1 MFTETRTSDSLSFSK
16 FISVD
21 IMISYLAHD
30 VTQMQ
35 AIMGA
40 DVQRPLLPLQ
50 EKLGP
55 ESPQEKSL
63 IREIGNCGRYRRA
76 DLSKSDSK
84 QEEQLEE
91 IEL

>member
-1 MFTETRTSDSLSFSK
+1 MLTETWTSGRFSFSK
-16 FISVD
+16 FISFNIV
-21 IMISYLAHD
+21 ISYLAHD

-40 DVQRPLLPLQ
+40 DVLRPLLPLQ

-63 IREIGNCGRYRRA
+63 IREIGNCGRYGRI
-76 DLSKSDSK
+76 D
-84 QEEQLEE
+84 
-91 IEL
+91 